1 MPTTKRIDGDYTIS
15 TLNAADN
22 VVVNTH
28 TVDINGNLDVVGL
41 TSLVGNVAISGNLNV
56 AGNLTYINVSELNIR
71 DPFILVNASNTGT
84 YAANSGILT
93 HTSNTVFA
101 GIRYNSIVD
110 AWQASDDT
118 DATGETGLWL
128 DIALGNVITSAAG
141 NIYQIQFNA
150 GAAQD
155 FAFAANANFTFDAA
169 NSAMALQGNL
179 VLGNVANS
187 PSATANSVTLFHNA
201 QGAGG
206 TGVYVKS
213 NTVEDELVSKNTAML
228 FSIIF

>member
-1 MPTTKRIDGDYTIS
+1 MPTTKRIDGNYTIS

-41 TSLVGNVAISGNLNV
+41 TSLVGNVEISGNLNV
-56 AGNLTYINVSELNIR
+56 AGNLTYINVSELNVK

-84 YAANSGILT
+84 YEANSGILT

-101 GIRYNSIVD
+101 GLRYNSTIA

-128 DIALGNVITSAAG
+128 DVALGNVITRAAG

-150 GAAQD
+150 GEAQD
-155 FAFAANANFTFDAA
+155 YQLAANANFIFDAA
-169 NSAMALQGNL
+169 NSAIALQGNL

-213 NTVEDELVSKNTAML
+213 TTVEDELVSKNTAML